1 MQELNFKAGTV
12 VNLDNTLYRILD
24 VNTKQILLIAMDIEK
39 FDFQRIQTD
48 CMMHMIETGK
58 LVEAEYEEKQY
69 CIETLTEAEML
80 LLGNR
85 QSIIENMLTQM
96 YPNWDEL
103 QHRKAKPEFL

>member
-48 CMMHMIETGK
+48 
-58 LVEAEYEEKQY
+58 
-69 CIETLTEAEML
+69 
-80 LLGNR
+80 
-85 QSIIENMLTQM
+85 
-96 YPNWDEL
+96 
-103 QHRKAKPEFL
+103 